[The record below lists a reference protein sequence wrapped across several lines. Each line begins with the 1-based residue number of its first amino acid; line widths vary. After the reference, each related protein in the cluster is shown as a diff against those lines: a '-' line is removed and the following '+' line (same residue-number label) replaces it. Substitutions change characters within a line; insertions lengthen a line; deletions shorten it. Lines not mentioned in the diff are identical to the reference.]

1 MISYS
6 AYLEHELVFGEALH
20 RLQEVG
26 TERQGVAGLRL
37 APPQHR
43 RGVLLPAQLVD
54 GPDAKLKKAFVR
66 DHWRYILL
74 SRIQA
79 GPGRKVGKS
88 RKRLLR

>member
-1 MISYS
+1 MISNS

-54 GPDAKLKKAFVR
+54 GPDAVKIQVSFCTRSLEVNLAKQ
-66 DHWRYILL
+66 DP
-74 SRIQA
+74 SRA
-79 GPGRKVGKS
+79 G
-88 RKRLLR
+88 